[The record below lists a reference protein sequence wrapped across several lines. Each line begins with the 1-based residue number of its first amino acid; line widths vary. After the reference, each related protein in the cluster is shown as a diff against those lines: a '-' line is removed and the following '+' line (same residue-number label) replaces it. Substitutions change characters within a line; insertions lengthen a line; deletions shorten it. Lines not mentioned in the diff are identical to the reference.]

1 MSKAVDA
8 LRGVRMFRELDNTL
22 QLRLQFVDFVA
33 AFDFMTEVAALAEA
47 HQHHPE
53 WRNVYNLVEITLTT
67 HDAGNVVTEKDRA
80 LAQAIEQ
87 LPTTK
92 HAEVL
97 ALDA

>member
-1 MSKAVDA
+1 
-8 LRGVRMFRELDNTL
+8 MFRELSNTL
-22 QLRLQFVDFVA
+22 QLRLRFVDFVA

-80 LAQAIEQ
+80 LARAIEQ
-87 LPTTK
+87 LPTIE

-97 ALDA
+97 TIEV

>member
-1 MSKAVDA
+1 
-8 LRGVRMFRELDNTL
+8 
-22 QLRLQFVDFVA
+22 
-33 AFDFMTEVAALAEA
+33 MTEVAALAEA

-92 HAEVL
+92 RAEVL
-97 ALDA
+97 TLDA

>member
-1 MSKAVDA
+1 MTMSAKAV
-8 LRGVRMFRELDNTL
+8 RGVRMFRELDNTL

-80 LAQAIEQ
+80 LALAIEQ
-87 LPTTK
+87 LPTIE

-97 ALDA
+97 TIEV

>member
-1 MSKAVDA
+1 
-8 LRGVRMFRELDNTL
+8 MFRELSNTL
-22 QLRLQFVDFVA
+22 QLRLRFVDFVA

-53 WRNVYNLVEITLTT
+53 WRNVYNLVEIALTT

-80 LAQAIEQ
+80 LARAIEQ
-87 LPTTK
+87 LPTIK

-97 ALDA
+97 TIEA

>member
-1 MSKAVDA
+1 MSKAADA
-8 LRGVRMFRELDNTL
+8 LRGVRMFREQDNTL

-33 AFDFMTEVAALAEA
+33 AFDFMTEVAALAET

>member
-1 MSKAVDA
+1 MTMSTEAV
-8 LRGVRMFRELDNTL
+8 RGVRVFRELSNTL
-22 QLRLQFVDFVA
+22 QLRLRFVDFVA

-92 HAEVL
+92 RAEVL
-97 ALDA
+97 TLDA

>member
-1 MSKAVDA
+1 
-8 LRGVRMFRELDNTL
+8 MFRELDNTL

-67 HDAGNVVTEKDRA
+67 HDAGNMVTEKDRA

-87 LPTTK
+87 LPTIE

>member
-1 MSKAVDA
+1 MTMSAKAV
-8 LRGVRMFRELDNTL
+8 RGVRMFRELDNTL

-80 LAQAIEQ
+80 LARAIEQ
-87 LPTTK
+87 LSTIK

-97 ALDA
+97 TIEV

>member
-1 MSKAVDA
+1 MSKAADA
-8 LRGVRMFRELDNTL
+8 LRGVRMFREQDNTL

-80 LAQAIEQ
+80 LAEAIEQ

>member
-1 MSKAVDA
+1 MSKAADA
-8 LRGVRMFRELDNTL
+8 LRGVRMFREQDNTL

-33 AFDFMTEVAALAEA
+33 AFDFMTEVAALAET

-53 WRNVYNLVEITLTT
+53 WRNVYNLVEITLST

-80 LAQAIEQ
+80 LARSIEQ
-87 LPTTK
+87 LPTIE

>member
-1 MSKAVDA
+1 
-8 LRGVRMFRELDNTL
+8 MFRELDNTL

-33 AFDFMTEVAALAEA
+33 ALDFMTAVAALAEA

-53 WRNVYNLVEITLTT
+53 WRNVYNLVEIALTT

-80 LAQAIEQ
+80 LARAIEQ
-87 LPTTK
+87 LPTIE

-97 ALDA
+97 TIEV

>member
-1 MSKAVDA
+1 
-8 LRGVRMFRELDNTL
+8 MFRELSNTL
-22 QLRLQFVDFVA
+22 QLRLRFVDFVA

-92 HAEVL
+92 RAEVL
-97 ALDA
+97 THDA

>member
-1 MSKAVDA
+1 
-8 LRGVRMFRELDNTL
+8 MFRELDNTL

-53 WRNVYNLVEITLTT
+53 WRNVYNFVEIALTT

-80 LAQAIEQ
+80 LARAIEQ
-87 LPTTK
+87 LPTIE

-97 ALDA
+97 TIEV

>member
-1 MSKAVDA
+1 
-8 LRGVRMFRELDNTL
+8 MFRELSNTL
-22 QLRLQFVDFVA
+22 QLRLRFVDFVA

-92 HAEVL
+92 RAEVL
-97 ALDA
+97 ILDA

>member
-1 MSKAVDA
+1 
-8 LRGVRMFRELDNTL
+8 MFRKLDNTL

>member
-1 MSKAVDA
+1 
-8 LRGVRMFRELDNTL
+8 MFRELDNTL
-22 QLRLQFVDFVA
+22 QLRLQFVNFVA

-53 WRNVYNLVEITLTT
+53 WRNVYNLVEIVLTT

-80 LAQAIEQ
+80 LARAIEQ
-87 LPTTK
+87 LPTIK

-97 ALDA
+97 TIEA

>member
-1 MSKAVDA
+1 MSKAADE
-8 LRGVRMFRELDNTL
+8 LRGVRMFRELDQTL

-67 HDAGNVVTEKDRA
+67 HDAGNKVTDKDLD
-80 LAQAIEQ
+80 LATAINQ
-87 LPTTK
+87 I
-92 HAEVL
+92 HAP
-97 ALDA
+97 

>member
-1 MSKAVDA
+1 
-8 LRGVRMFRELDNTL
+8 MFRELSNTL
-22 QLRLQFVDFVA
+22 HLRLRFVDFVA

-92 HAEVL
+92 RAEVL
-97 ALDA
+97 TLDA

>member
-1 MSKAVDA
+1 
-8 LRGVRMFRELDNTL
+8 MFRELDNML

-92 HAEVL
+92 RAEVL
-97 ALDA
+97 TLDA

>member
-1 MSKAVDA
+1 
-8 LRGVRMFRELDNTL
+8 MFRELDNTL

-53 WRNVYNLVEITLTT
+53 WRNVYNLVEIALTT

-80 LAQAIEQ
+80 LARSIEQ
-87 LPTTK
+87 LPTIK

-97 ALDA
+97 TIEA

>member
-1 MSKAVDA
+1 MTMSTEAV
-8 LRGVRMFRELDNTL
+8 RGVRMFRELSNTL
-22 QLRLQFVDFVA
+22 QLRLRFVDFVA

-67 HDAGNVVTEKDRA
+67 HDAGNFITEKDRA

-87 LPTTK
+87 LPATK

-97 ALDA
+97 TLEA

>member
-1 MSKAVDA
+1 
-8 LRGVRMFRELDNTL
+8 MFRELSNTL
-22 QLRLQFVDFVA
+22 QLRLRFVDFVA

-87 LPTTK
+87 LPTTRR
-92 HAEVL
+92 AEVL
-97 ALDA
+97 TLDP

>member
-1 MSKAVDA
+1 MSKAADA
-8 LRGVRMFRELDNTL
+8 LRGVRMFREQDNTL

-80 LAQAIEQ
+80 LARSIEQ
-87 LPTTK
+87 LPTIE

>member
-1 MSKAVDA
+1 
-8 LRGVRMFRELDNTL
+8 MFRELDNKL
-22 QLRLQFVDFVA
+22 KLRLQFVDFVA

-53 WRNVYNLVEITLTT
+53 WRNVYNLIEITLTT
-67 HDAGNVVTEKDRA
+67 HDAGNMVTEKDRA
-80 LAQAIEQ
+80 LARAIEQ
-87 LPTTK
+87 LPTIE

>member
-1 MSKAVDA
+1 
-8 LRGVRMFRELDNTL
+8 MFRELDNTL

-53 WRNVYNLVEITLTT
+53 WRNVYNLVEIRLTT

>member
-1 MSKAVDA
+1 MTMSTEAV
-8 LRGVRMFRELDNTL
+8 RGVRMFRELSNTL
-22 QLRLQFVDFVA
+22 QLRLRFVDFVA

-53 WRNVYNLVEITLTT
+53 WRNVYNLVEIKLTT

-92 HAEVL
+92 RAEVL
-97 ALDA
+97 TLDA

>member
-1 MSKAVDA
+1 
-8 LRGVRMFRELDNTL
+8 MFRELDNTL

-53 WRNVYNLVEITLTT
+53 WRNVYNLIEITLTT
-67 HDAGNVVTEKDRA
+67 HDAGNVVTEKDRV

>member
-1 MSKAVDA
+1 
-8 LRGVRMFRELDNTL
+8 MFRELDNTL

-33 AFDFMTEVAALAEA
+33 AFDFLTEVSVLGEA

-53 WRNVYNLVEITLTT
+53 WRNVYNFVEIALTT

-80 LAQAIEQ
+80 LARAIEQ
-87 LPTTK
+87 LPTIE

-97 ALDA
+97 TIEV

>member
-1 MSKAVDA
+1 
-8 LRGVRMFRELDNTL
+8 MFRELSNTL
-22 QLRLQFVDFVA
+22 QLRLRFVDFVA
-33 AFDFMTEVAALAEA
+33 AFDFITEVAALAEA

-53 WRNVYNLVEITLTT
+53 WRNVYNLVDITLTT

-92 HAEVL
+92 RAEVL
-97 ALDA
+97 TLDA

>member
-1 MSKAVDA
+1 
-8 LRGVRMFRELDNTL
+8 MFRELDNTL

-67 HDAGNVVTEKDRA
+67 HDAGNVVTEKDRV
-80 LAQAIEQ
+80 LAQAILQ

-92 HAEVL
+92 YAEVL
-97 ALDA
+97 DLDA

>member
-1 MSKAVDA
+1 
-8 LRGVRMFRELDNTL
+8 MFRELDNTL

-53 WRNVYNLVEITLTT
+53 WRNVYNLIEITLTT

-97 ALDA
+97 AFDA

>member
-1 MSKAVDA
+1 
-8 LRGVRMFRELDNTL
+8 MFRELGNTL

>member
-1 MSKAVDA
+1 
-8 LRGVRMFRELDNTL
+8 MFRELSNTL
-22 QLRLQFVDFVA
+22 QLRLRFVDFVA

-92 HAEVL
+92 RAEVL
-97 ALDA
+97 TLDT

>member
-1 MSKAVDA
+1 
-8 LRGVRMFRELDNTL
+8 MFRELDNTL

-33 AFDFMTEVAALAEA
+33 AFDFMTEVASLAEA

-80 LAQAIEQ
+80 LARAIEQ
-87 LPTTK
+87 LPATK
-92 HAEVL
+92 HGEVL
-97 ALDA
+97 ALEA

>member
-1 MSKAVDA
+1 
-8 LRGVRMFRELDNTL
+8 MFRELDNKL

-80 LAQAIEQ
+80 LARAIEQ
-87 LPTTK
+87 LPTIE

-97 ALDA
+97 TIEV

>member
-1 MSKAVDA
+1 
-8 LRGVRMFRELDNTL
+8 MFRELDNTL

-97 ALDA
+97 TLDA

>member
-1 MSKAVDA
+1 
-8 LRGVRMFRELDNTL
+8 MFRELDNTL

-47 HQHHPE
+47 HRHHPE

-92 HAEVL
+92 RAEVL
-97 ALDA
+97 TLDA